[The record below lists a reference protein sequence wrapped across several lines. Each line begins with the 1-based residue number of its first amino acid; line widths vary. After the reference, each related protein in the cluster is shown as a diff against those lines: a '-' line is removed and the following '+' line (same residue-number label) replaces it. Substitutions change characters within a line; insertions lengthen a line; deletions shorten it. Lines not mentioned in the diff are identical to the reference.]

1 MAATRTWCKAWR
13 TGSVVLLLAGLAACA
28 SVPHDGRGGIDAQS
42 LAQAIDLDDVA
53 TVEAAVRTGLVSV
66 DRRIPARGYAEG
78 APLLVLAARAGSLGV
93 VRFLLSA
100 GANANARSPIGETAI
115 MMASYFR
122 VEGEQGS
129 AGSNARHEE
138 VVRLLVAAG
147 AVLENMP
154 GEYTPL
160 AYAAFQGHDRIVR
173 FLLER
178 GARVDGDAHNGVASA
193 NTALMMAAMQGHES
207 TLRLL
212 LRAGADPRI
221 RLIGGHTAR
230 ELAAKNRQRH
240 LAVLLQCAEMLGPRD
255 SYARGCE

>member
-1 MAATRTWCKAWR
+1 MAGTRARCNAWR
-13 TGSVVLLLAGLAACA
+13 MGFVALVLAGLAACG
-28 SVPHDGRGGIDAQS
+28 SVPHDGRGGVDAQS
-42 LAQAIDLDDVA
+42 LAQAIELDDVA
-53 TVEAAVRTGLVSV
+53 TVEAAVRAGLVSV

-100 GANANARSPIGETAI
+100 GANVNARSPIGETAI

-129 AGSNARHEE
+129 TGSNARHEE

-147 AVLENMP
+147 AHLENAR
-154 GEYTPL
+154 GEYTAL
-160 AYAAFQGHDRIVR
+160 AYAAYQGHDRIVR

-178 GARVDGDAHNGVASA
+178 GARVDGDAHNGVSSS
-193 NTALMMAAMQGHES
+193 NTALMMAAMQGKE
-207 TLRLL
+207 TTVRLL

-221 RLIGGHTAR
+221 RVTGGHTAR
-230 ELAAKNRQRH
+230 EFAAKNRQSH
-240 LAVLLQCAEMLGPRD
+240 LAALLQCAEMLGPRD